1 MDGFGHRRR
10 KSGGIVFG
18 LMLILLGVVLILRNA
33 GLVPPTRVGF
43 WWLTLW
49 ALLFISL
56 GLVKLF
62 TPGPPNRREGIG
74 QLFIGSWLLLNQFQ
88 FLNYRD
94 SWPILLVG
102 IGIGITWSA
111 LEGPRFP
118 GVK

>member
-1 MDGFGHRRR
+1 MNGFGNRRR

-18 LMLILLGVVLILRNA
+18 LMLILLGAVLILRNV
-33 GLVPPTRVGF
+33 GLVPPTSGGL

-62 TPGPPNRREGIG
+62 TAGPHNRREGVG
-74 QLFIGSWLLLNQFQ
+74 QLFVGSWLLLNQFQ
-88 FLNYRD
+88 VLNYRD
-94 SWPILLVG
+94 SWPILLIG

-111 LEGPRFP
+111 LERPRYRE
-118 GVK
+118 